1 MSIKN
6 YSKKPIAA
14 MLAAALALGAS
25 CAGSAAGGD
34 EESLAVL
41 STLAL
46 ADVPVDTCEG
56 GLNLFTEP
64 LPPEGEIAVIQLGQS
79 IVLDRTTFRVSD
91 PVWDFSIGTEYE
103 GFFQRYAR
111 GVQST
116 ACAAY
121 TPLFPGYHYIKLC
134 TTTNGYSCVARG
146 FVKVEGAMNAPPAGE
161 LEPVP
166 QVVYLGD
173 SVTFDMSA
181 STDPEGDE
189 LHFEFQLNTRP
200 SGSNVKAPSSGAAV
214 QQFTPDVPGEY
225 HLFGYA
231 RDGYE
236 NPLRW
241 LEEQGSSVRT
251 ISIHSRIQGNAA
263 PNINLV
269 MTPPDPQPGQMVRL
283 NAAGSGDAENETL
296 TLYMWQLARLRDDGV
311 WELLDNQSS
320 APAGQ
325 LTADI
330 QLGEAGHYGI
340 VGCLSDYV
348 QRRGHVA
355 GDESAC
361 AALEF
366 DVAGP

>member
-1 MSIKN
+1 MTIKI
-6 YSKKPIAA
+6 YFRKPIST
-14 MLAAALALGAS
+14 MLVVALALGAT
-25 CAGSAAGGD
+25 CTGSAGGN
-34 EESLAVL
+34 EKSLAVL

-46 ADVPVDTCEG
+46 ADVPADTCEG

-64 LPPEGEIAVIQLGQS
+64 LPPEGEIAVIQLGES
-79 IVLDRTTFRVSD
+79 VVLDRTTFRVSD

-189 LHFEFQLNTRP
+189 LHFEYILFSKPEN
-200 SGSNVKAPSSGAAV
+200 SNASAPSSGAAA
-214 QQFTPDVPGEY
+214 QQFSPDTPGEF
-225 HLFGYA
+225 HFSAYA

-241 LEEQGSSVRT
+241 LAEQGSSLRT
-251 ISIHSRIQGNAA
+251 ISVYSRIQGNAA
-263 PNINLV
+263 PTLNFD
-269 MTPPDPQPGQMVRL
+269 MTPANPKPGQVVRI
-283 NAAGSGDAENETL
+283 NAAASVDPENETL
-296 TLYMWQLARLRDDGV
+296 TLYSWQLVRLREDGV
-311 WELLDNQSS
+311 WEMLDNQSS

-325 LTADI
+325 LVADVPI
-330 QLGEAGHYGI
+330 GEAGHYGI
-340 VGCLSDYV
+340 VACLADYV
-348 QRRGHVA
+348 QRRGYVV